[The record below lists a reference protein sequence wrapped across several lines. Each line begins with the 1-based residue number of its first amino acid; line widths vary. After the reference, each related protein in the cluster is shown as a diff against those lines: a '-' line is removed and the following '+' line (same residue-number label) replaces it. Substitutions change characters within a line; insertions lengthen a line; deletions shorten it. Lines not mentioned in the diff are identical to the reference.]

1 MLTYN
6 SEETSI
12 RNLYESLVCNTENT
26 FTLNIPVKTEEHA
39 IVLNR
44 FYRPT
49 LHMYT
54 DAFTGFGF
62 LWTQCS
68 HMSVTWTAEEHAV
81 KFKVDSHSGLA
92 VRQQC

>member
-26 FTLNIPVKTEEHA
+26 FTLNIPVKTEEQA

-44 FYRPT
+44 FCRPA
-49 LHMYT
+49 LLMYT
-54 DAFTGFGF
+54 DYV
-62 LWTQCS
+62 
-68 HMSVTWTAEEHAV
+68 H
-81 KFKVDSHSGLA
+81 
-92 VRQQC
+92 

>member
-26 FTLNIPVKTEEHA
+26 FTLNIPVKTEEQA

-44 FYRPT
+44 FYRPA
-49 LHMYT
+49 LLMYT

-68 HMSVTWTAEEHAV
+68 HMSQLHGQQ
-81 KFKVDSHSGLA
+81 KNIDSTLNLTTT
-92 VRQQC
+92 QDLL